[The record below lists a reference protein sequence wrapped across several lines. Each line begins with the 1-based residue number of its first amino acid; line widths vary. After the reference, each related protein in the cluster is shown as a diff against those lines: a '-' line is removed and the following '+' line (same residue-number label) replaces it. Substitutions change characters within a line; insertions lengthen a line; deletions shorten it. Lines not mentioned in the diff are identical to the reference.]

1 MTVIEDDLLSLIE
14 ATAWAVDPETITKST
29 YIFSQSHSKTLNLRR
44 PLVAGT
50 ATVIVID
57 PSVRAPIDRSRGSA
71 TYQFN
76 GDVRIH
82 ATSYDFLKKMMELLK
97 IIVDAVDNLLF
108 FFPGVDRDRNKIET
122 DYFFNTTQF
131 QWDIFEGDT

>member
-1 MTVIEDDLLSLIE
+1 MTVIEDDLLALIE
-14 ATAWAVDPETITKST
+14 ATTWSLDPETITKAT
-29 YIFSQSHSKTLNLRR
+29 YIYTESHSKVLDLDR
-44 PLVAGT
+44 PVVTGT
-50 ATVIVID
+50 GTVIVID

-82 ATSYDFLKKMMELLK
+82 ATSPTFLKKMMELLK

-108 FFPGVDRDRNKIET
+108 FFPGVDRDRDSIET
-122 DYFFNTTQF
+122 DYFFNTIQF

>member
-1 MTVIEDDLLSLIE
+1 MTVIENDLLALID
-14 ATAWAVDPETITKST
+14 ATDWAVGPETITKTT
-29 YIFSQSHSKTLNLRR
+29 YIRNISHSKTLDLDR
-44 PLVAGT
+44 PLVSGT

-76 GDVRIH
+76 GDVRLY
-82 ATSYDFLKKMMELLK
+82 ATSDTFLEKMMELLK
-97 IIVDAVDNLLF
+97 TIVDAVDNLLF
-108 FFPGVDRDRNKIET
+108 FFPGVDRDRDSIET